1 MRRVGVLCALLLTL
15 AAAGAEAAALPRP
28 AGLPRAIPGWA
39 WTMYD
44 WHATPVPSRGAR
56 PAAPRRLPAWYWL
69 WRTWRTSMRPQP
81 ALPSESAAVYDG
93 IGTWVDI
100 FDTGVLSKPES
111 SAAAMSLRG
120 VSTLFLETSNSKQKT
135 DLVRADALGTLIEA
149 AHAYGIHVVGWYL
162 PTLTAPRTDLRRA
175 LAAIAFRTPA
185 GDAFDSFALDIES
198 SAVKNVA
205 LRNQRLLTLADSL
218 RTSTPAGYALGA
230 IVPSPVGMQIHPTY
244 WPDFPWTQLAQDF
257 DAFVPM
263 AYYTY
268 RPRKPDEVYRY
279 AADVIG
285 QIRAATGAPQLPIH
299 IVGGI
304 ANRST
309 AAAAAVFVQ
318 AASDCGAAGTSLYD
332 FATTAP
338 AAWDALAAF
347 APAVDAATC

>member
-1 MRRVGVLCALLLTL
+1 MRRVGVLCALVLTL
-15 AAAGAEAAALPRP
+15 AAAGAEAAVTPRP
-28 AGLPRAIPGWA
+28 SGLPRAIPGWA
-39 WTMYD
+39 WTMYA
-44 WHATPVPSRGAR
+44 WHASSAPTRGAR

-69 WRTWRTSMRPQP
+69 WRTWRASMRPRIGP
-81 ALPSESAAVYDG
+81 TNESAAVYDG

-111 SAAAMSLRG
+111 SAAAMSAHG
-120 VSTLFLETSNSKQKT
+120 VSTLFLETSNSKQKA
-135 DLVRADALGTLIEA
+135 DLVRPDALGALLEA

-162 PTLTAPRTDLRRA
+162 PTLTSPELDLRRA
-175 LAAIAFRTPA
+175 LGAIAFRSPA

-198 SAVKNVA
+198 SAVRAVA
-205 LRNQRLLTLADSL
+205 LRNTRLLSLADSL
-218 RTSTPAGYALGA
+218 RVSAPAGYALGA

-279 AADVIG
+279 AADVID

-299 IVGGI
+299 IAGGI
-304 ANRST
+304 AGRST
-309 AAAAAVFVQ
+309 AAAAASFVQ
-318 AASDCGAAGTSLYD
+318 AASDCGATGTSLYD
-332 FATTAP
+332 FATTTP
-338 AAWDALAAF
+338 RAWDALAAF
-347 APAVDAATC
+347 APAANVADC